1 MTQKQSITIMNV
13 KDMRKVLLIM
23 TLLLTMVAQGAWA
36 DGTIDCTPSDKNKV
50 LCTDGSIYNN
60 VSAAEA
66 DSKTP
71 VAKIIV
77 VDTENHK
84 GLALALSDEGQMDYN
99 AAKTAC
105 NNKNTST
112 PVTNATWAIPSK
124 DEWDQM
130 ISAAGG
136 RTALRDGF
144 SGIGGTNIS
153 NANQEVYWSRTKN
166 TGAPNLVNWT
176 YRFGDINSGWT
187 SSDQGGT
194 EVHVRLCL
202 QFNLPIPT
210 HNAALA
216 TGTPTG
222 WSITPTTPEE
232 GSTVTVAY
240 TGQHRVKSVRVRGIA
255 KLTCDNT
262 DVSFS
267 GSEGVNST
275 KTKVNVSAFGGTNIN
290 VVSSDE
296 SKCTVSYSE
305 GTITIT
311 RQTISAFDD
320 VQITVSVTPSDNFV
334 WKTANNVTFNVSGVA
349 AAPSVPDGAI
359 SGKFSVSATKQ
370 VYFSK
375 GNLRYASGT
384 WSFFDNQYDY
394 YTSYS
399 ADAWDKFGWSTSATT
414 YGMNTSESG
423 NTYSGDFVDWGS
435 NSDLQTALGTGWFT
449 LSKDEWLYLFG
460 MEVNNTDKSGH
471 ARYRKYFR
479 AQVNGVSGIVVLPDD
494 ISGISDIPLES
505 SRGTASAFNGK
516 TYTTVAWSAME
527 SAGCVFLPAAGSRN
541 GTKMY
546 VSTAAGYCW
555 SSSPSASYP
564 TEAYN
569 VDFSSNF
576 VRPATNL
583 NRMNGLSV
591 RLVRD
596 VE

>member
-1 MTQKQSITIMNV
+1 MNV

-50 LCTDGSIYNN
+50 LCTDGSIYDN

-66 DSKTP
+66 ASKTP

-166 TGAPNLVNWT
+166 TEAPNLVNWT

-216 TGTPTG
+216 TGTPIG

-334 WKTANNVTFNVSGVA
+334 WKTANNVTFNVSGVLA
-349 AAPSVPDGAI
+349 DPGVALKDASVGYI
-359 SGKFSVSATKQ
+359 VSSNGKA
-370 VYFSK
+370 YP
-375 GNLRYASGT
+375 
-384 WSFFDNQYDY
+384 
-394 YTSYS
+394 TSYKTQLQ
-399 ADAWDKFGWSTSATT
+399 AGTP
-414 YGMNTSESG
+414 
-423 NTYSGDFVDWGS
+423 WGS
-435 NSDLQTALGTGWFT
+435 IV
-449 LSKDEWLYLFG
+449 G
-460 MEVNNTDKSGH
+460 MVAYKSGS
-471 ARYRKYFR
+471 
-479 AQVNGVSGIVVLPDD
+479 SGIVIKNANTTQYATTGNEIINYSASAGNFYVSDLTSTKTAKTWVIGTRDQYKQMA
-494 ISGISDIPLES
+494 GISS
-505 SRGTASAFNGK
+505 YSGTMPSGSGLHSATLSNAGCSALTENGIYL
-516 TYTTVAWSAME
+516 TSTEY
-527 SAGCVFLPAAGSRN
+527 SAGNEWGN
-541 GTKMY
+541 QNMY
-546 VSTAAGYCW
+546 YFVRSLLNNYVEMVSADHLNH
-555 SSSPSASYP
+555 
-564 TEAYN
+564 E
-569 VDFSSNF
+569 FF
-576 VRPATNL
+576 VRPVFAF
-583 NRMNGLSV
+583 
-591 RLVRD
+591 
-596 VE
+596 